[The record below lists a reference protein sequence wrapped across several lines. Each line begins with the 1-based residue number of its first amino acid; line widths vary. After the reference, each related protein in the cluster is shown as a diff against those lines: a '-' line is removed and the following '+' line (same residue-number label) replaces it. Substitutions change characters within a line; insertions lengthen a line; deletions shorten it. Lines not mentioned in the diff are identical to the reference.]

1 VIVRSGHAGN
11 YLRAAAMSESFAVN
25 ARKHQL
31 AWARNGGVPV
41 SALELRH
48 GQLSWVLKR
57 EHRKLN
63 LFRTAW
69 WEYIAHAEHR
79 WSRALN
85 SSQCFA
91 VNVFAPL
98 AEDSARAR
106 RTLQALL
113 PRRDIRPED
122 DVSVRFE
129 YTPGDAP
136 AWMGEREQS
145 TQVDVYLRV
154 TRSHRC
160 IGHVLVE
167 VKYSESSF
175 GCCRGWGS
183 KTDNAARNPNRSRC
197 LNTTEI
203 TLNPQANCWRAE
215 AEGRRYWELMSAS
228 GSSLQISAIRAA
240 GICPFRH
247 GLYQMMR
254 NRVLADELARHA
266 GPAWADFALCR
277 HPANDAV
284 VFLDKPVFSLRN
296 AIRAFRFIS
305 SDEAVCDWDAQQLVE
320 IISST
325 DDVLKNWE
333 AWMMARYFG

>member
-1 VIVRSGHAGN
+1 VIVRKGRAGN
-11 YLRAAAMSESFAVN
+11 NLGAAGMDKSFAAN

-31 AWARNGGVPV
+31 AWALDGGVPV

-48 GQLSWVLKR
+48 GQISWVLKR
-57 EHRKLN
+57 EHRMLN
-63 LFRTAW
+63 LFRPEW
-69 WEYIAHAEHR
+69 WDYIAHAEHR

-98 AEDSARAR
+98 AEDSVRAR
-106 RTLQALL
+106 RALQALL
-113 PRRDIRPED
+113 PTRDIRPED

-129 YTPGDAP
+129 YTPEDAP
-136 AWMGEREQS
+136 TWMGEREQS
-145 TQVDVYLRV
+145 TQVDVYLLV

-167 VKYSESSF
+167 VKYSETSF
-175 GCCRGWGS
+175 GCCRGWES
-183 KTDNAARNPNRSRC
+183 RVDDAARNPDRSRC
-197 LNTTEI
+197 LDTKEI
-203 TLNPQANCWRAE
+203 SLNPQANCRRVE

-228 GSSLQISAIRAA
+228 GSSLQIAAIRAA

-254 NRVLADELARHA
+254 NRILADELARHA
-266 GPAWADFALCR
+266 GPAWADFAVCR

-284 VFLDKPVFSLRN
+284 VLLDEPVCSVRN
-296 AIRAFRFIS
+296 AIRAFRFLS
-305 SDEAVCDWDAQQLVE
+305 SDEAICDWDARELVE
-320 IISST
+320 IIGST

-333 AWMMARYFG
+333 AWMRGRYFG